1 MENAPYSLGEVLVV
15 AETHPFYKEEIQYP
29 PEENIIRELREKA
42 LTNEAAEKRLRVW
55 PIIWKKNL

>member
-1 MENAPYSLGEVLVV
+1 MELAPYSLGEVLAV

-29 PEENIIRELREKA
+29 PDEKVIRELTEKA
-42 LTNEAAEKRLRVW
+42 LKEKGANEKLNLW